1 MQTEG
6 AVGSAHVGWQDADQE
21 LRRIAAIRSG
31 LDVEEARWLRVA
43 AQTGVHRHY
52 GFATILVYMER
63 ILGYGARA
71 ARERLRVAE
80 ALVVLPETDDALAD
94 GRIPYSAAR
103 ELTRKVNRET
113 EGAWLRT
120 TAGCSLR
127 DIEAMRSGVR
137 IGDIPDDE
145 RHPEFV
151 EHRLSFEVPAAT
163 FALFRDARRAL
174 ETEMGHALDEAD
186 VLAAMCRAVLGGPGD
201 EGRAS
206 YQIALTT
213 CQGCGRTWQDGAG
226 QPVEVPEVVLEQ
238 ALCDAQVIGR
248 VDAEQ
253 PERAKQ
259 EIPPA
264 VRRQVVRRDHGRCVV
279 PGCRSARFLDAHH
292 LRFRS
297 EGGPHEPAN
306 LAILCGGHHRALHEG
321 RLAIEG
327 TAPELRFF
335 RADGRP
341 YTTTAPLTPDG
352 AAPAPDGAAIS
363 RDEVQSA
370 LRTLGFRSTEA
381 RAAVEHAVTHV
392 GRDAPLEL
400 LLREALKVAASRARN

>member
-21 LRRIAAIRSG
+21 LRRIAAIRTG

-43 AQTGVHRHY
+43 ARTAVHRHY
-52 GFATILVYMER
+52 GFATILEYMER
-63 ILGYGARA
+63 ILGYGPRA

-80 ALVVLPETDDALAD
+80 ALEVLPETDEALAS
-94 GRIPYSAAR
+94 GRISYSAAR

-113 EGAWLRT
+113 EGAWLRM

-127 DIEAMRSGVR
+127 DIEAMLSGVR
-137 IGDIPDDE
+137 IGDMPGDE
-145 RHPEFV
+145 RHPELV

-163 FALFRDARRAL
+163 FALFREARRAL

-186 VLAAMCRAVLGGPGD
+186 VLAAMCRAVLGGPSD

-248 VDAEQ
+248 VDVEQ

-264 VRRQVVRRDHGRCVV
+264 VRRQVVRRDAPSPIPLGR
-279 PGCRSARFLDAHH
+279 RHARAVDD
-292 LRFRS
+292 
-297 EGGPHEPAN
+297 
-306 LAILCGGHHRALHEG
+306 G

-327 TAPELRFF
+327 SAPELRFF

-341 YTTTAPLTPDG
+341 YATTAPLTPDG
-352 AAPAPDGAAIS
+352 PATS
-363 RDEVQSA
+363 REEVQSA
-370 LRTLGFRSTEA
+370 LRRLGFRSTEA

-392 GRDAPLEL
+392 GRDAPIEL
-400 LLREALKVAASRARN
+400 LLREAVKAAANRARH